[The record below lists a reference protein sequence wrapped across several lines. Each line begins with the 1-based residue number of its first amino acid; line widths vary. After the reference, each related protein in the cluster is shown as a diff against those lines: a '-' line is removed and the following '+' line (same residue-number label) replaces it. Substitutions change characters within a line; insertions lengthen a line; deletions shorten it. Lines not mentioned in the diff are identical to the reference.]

1 MKIELN
7 QNKIFYNN
15 GKSIQEIHPF
25 WLRERVDGE
34 EFLDKGTQQRLFD
47 PSTMSGEIFIKK
59 AEIKNG
65 FLEVNFNDGV
75 NSKLEINKLETE
87 FSNKDTVIKSIP
99 KKKMG
104 LKFKKCK
111 KF

>member
-7 QNKIFYNN
+7 ENKVFFNN

-25 WLRERVDGE
+25 WLRERVDEE

-47 PSTMSGEIFIKK
+47 PSTMDGKVVINN

-65 FLEVNFNDGV
+65 YLEINFNDGV
-75 NSKLEINKLETE
+75 NSKLEIDKITSE
-87 FSNKDTVIKSIP
+87 FSKRRNVFISFSKLIVVTRALLGS
-99 KKKMG
+99 
-104 LKFKKCK
+104 
-111 KF
+111 